1 MVLVTVVLWWWWW
14 YCDGYGGTIMVMVVL
29 WWWWWYCECDGGTVM
44 VMGMVVLWI
53 WWWYYDGNVDGGT
66 TVMVMVVLLVV
77 GPSMKGW
84 LFTANEV
91 CLVYDLRCFNIS
103 RAVCVCTDN
112 TSLVVPGVLAFH
124 LYSEAN
130 THGACRHFVR
140 NHVIL
145 RTFWVR
151 FPVLLS

>member
-1 MVLVTVVLWWWWW
+1 MVLVTVVLWWWWR

-53 WWWYYDGNVDGGT
+53 WWWYYDGNGDGGT
-66 TVMVMVVLLVV
+66 TVMVVLLVV

-130 THGACRHFVR
+130 THGACRHVVR

-151 FPVLLS
+151 CPVL